1 MLKDQD
7 LVRAV
12 EKFKDRP
19 IYLKLINQ
27 LWPHIKEFDFEN
39 KKELRIP
46 KPQYVYFVPCLSV
59 EQANNEQGN
68 IHVIVSRRD
77 YSHKVIRK
85 VLSQFGLTVPKCFY
99 IEGELVIK
107 AKKDTKKSS

>member
-27 LWPHIKEFDFEN
+27 LWPHIKEFDFVKE
-39 KKELRIP
+39 KELRIP
-46 KPQYVYFVPCLSV
+46 KPQYVEFFPGVYMEEGKSV
-59 EQANNEQGN
+59 RM
-68 IHVIVSRRD
+68 IPVKRD

-85 VLSQFGLTVPKCFY
+85 VLNQFGLTVPNCFY

-107 AKKDTKKSS
+107 APKGTKKRRHN